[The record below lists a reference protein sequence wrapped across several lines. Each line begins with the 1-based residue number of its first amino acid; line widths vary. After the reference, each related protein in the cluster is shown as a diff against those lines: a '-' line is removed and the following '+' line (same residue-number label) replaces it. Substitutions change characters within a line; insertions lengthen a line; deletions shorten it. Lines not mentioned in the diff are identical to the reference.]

1 MAQVFGVSCPG
12 EPLFFFYDCETTG
25 LTVGYDVIIEV
36 AAVLYT
42 KDLQHATSLTGPEEF
57 ASLCSCERALS
68 GKTKELT
75 GLTDADLRGK
85 PSVKDVLHRLFDWIK
100 ETVETVSAREK
111 TNFFPVLAAHSGR
124 LLDFPML
131 FTAVRTNESKD
142 PSLQAKF
149 NALNLHY
156 GDTFS
161 VFKHFVLEGKCKELK
176 KLGLKDI
183 HGTYFANSLADHRAM
198 GDAKKLRRI
207 FSDSPPSAQFMAT
220 LKEYLQ
226 TKRGIETTRAE
237 AQKFKRAG
245 VTIPQ
250 AVKLLHNGITYE
262 QYVRQRPGRGI

>member
-1 MAQVFGVSCPG
+1 MADVFGVSCAG

-25 LTVGYDVIIEV
+25 LTVGYDAIIEV

-42 KDLQHATSLTGPEEF
+42 KDLQPTGPQEF
-57 ASLCSCERALS
+57 ASLCSCDRALS

-100 ETVETVSAREK
+100 ETVDAVSASERRD
-111 TNFFPVLAAHSGR
+111 FYPVLAAHSGR

-131 FTAVRTNESKD
+131 FTTVRSYQSKD
-142 PSLQAKF
+142 PLLQAKF
-149 NALNLHY
+149 DALNLHY

-183 HGTYFANSLADHRAM
+183 HGTYFANSIADHRAM

-207 FSDSPPSAQFMAT
+207 FSDSPPAAEFMAT

-226 TKRGIETTRAE
+226 TKRGIENTKAE

-245 VTIPQ
+245 ITIPH
-250 AVKLLHNGITYE
+250 AIKLLHNGITYE
-262 QYVRQRPGRGI
+262 QYLR